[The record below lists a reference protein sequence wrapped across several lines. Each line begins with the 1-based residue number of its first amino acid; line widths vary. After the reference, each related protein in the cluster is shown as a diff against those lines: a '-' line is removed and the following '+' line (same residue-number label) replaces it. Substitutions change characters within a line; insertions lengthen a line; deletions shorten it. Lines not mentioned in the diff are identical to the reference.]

1 MLRSPY
7 EEAGVV
13 LVPLREVA
21 EALGHT
27 LSPDPEAGTVTID
40 DSHVQ
45 KITLKSDPAEAE
57 FEGCLKVISMNRC
70 NGVKRLSNN
79 PVFYCDSVTG
89 LVTMLTSPF
98 TYTSD
103 KFQWDGR
110 KADSYAAPVDTEN
123 KVAAIASAEEPA
135 LFKYEVTDQKVDYSG
150 CTAEITKDIDLGS
163 GFWRPIDPV
172 NNLTINGNGHTIR
185 NLLIYTCTDT
195 SGYGTA
201 EFNTVQVTNSVIE
214 GYGKIGCIRRMGADV
229 NVTVTFKIALPRT
242 TPSVPPTTWRSC
254 RQHLPQERRGQY
266 RCRKLHR

>member
-1 MLRSPY
+1 M
-7 EEAGVV
+7 
-13 LVPLREVA
+13 
-21 EALGHT
+21 
-27 LSPDPEAGTVTID
+27 
-40 DSHVQ
+40 
-45 KITLKSDPAEAE
+45 
-57 FEGCLKVISMNRC
+57 
-70 NGVKRLSNN
+70 KRLSNN

-123 KVAAIASAEEPA
+123 KVATIASAEEPA
-135 LFKYEVTDQKVDYSG
+135 LFKYEVIDQKVKYEVIDQKVDYSG
-150 CTAEITKDIDLGS
+150 YTAEITKDIDLGS

-185 NLLIYTCTDT
+185 NLLICTCTNT

-229 NVTVTFKIALPRT
+229 NVTVTFKTAFPRT
-242 TPSVPPTTWRSC
+242 TSSARATWTIPLSKAAPLKTSTWRFILG
-254 RQHLPQERRGQY
+254 HLQRAFRR
-266 RCRKLHR
+266 HRHI

>member
-1 MLRSPY
+1 
-7 EEAGVV
+7 
-13 LVPLREVA
+13 
-21 EALGHT
+21 
-27 LSPDPEAGTVTID
+27 
-40 DSHVQ
+40 
-45 KITLKSDPAEAE
+45 
-57 FEGCLKVISMNRC
+57 MNRC

-123 KVAAIASAEEPA
+123 KVATIASAEEPA

-150 CTAEITKDIDLGS
+150 CTVEITKDIDLGS

-185 NLLIYTCTDT
+185 NLLIYTCTNT

-229 NVTVTFKIALPRT
+229 NVTVTFKTAFPRT

>member
-1 MLRSPY
+1 
-7 EEAGVV
+7 
-13 LVPLREVA
+13 
-21 EALGHT
+21 
-27 LSPDPEAGTVTID
+27 
-40 DSHVQ
+40 
-45 KITLKSDPAEAE
+45 
-57 FEGCLKVISMNRC
+57 MNRC

-79 PVFYCDSVTG
+79 PVFCCDSVTG

-123 KVAAIASAEEPA
+123 KVATIASAEEPA

-150 CTAEITKDIDLGS
+150 YTAEITKDIDLGS

-185 NLLIYTCTDT
+185 NLLICTCTNT
-195 SGYGTA
+195 SGYDTA

-229 NVTVTFKIALPRT
+229 NVTVTFKIAFPRT
-242 TPSVPPTTWRSC
+242 TPSARAAWTIPLSKAAPLKTSTWRFILGTPSKSFPASPPHISPTTGLTVPTWKES
-254 RQHLPQERRGQY
+254 
-266 RCRKLHR
+266 